1 MALPAPNLD
10 DRRYEDLVADAV
22 AMVRRTCPEWTDQNP
37 SDPGMTLIET
47 FAYLSYQLI
56 YRLNQVPDRI
66 RLKFLDLIGLRL
78 HPPTPALAGVT
89 FWLSAPASA
98 TLVVPAG
105 TEVGTLRTDAEA
117 PVVFSTVADL
127 RIVPC
132 AVRVLFSRYETTGRT
147 APHLMPAAPFPVFTD
162 EPVPGDAL
170 LIGLDTAAPRCAVRL
185 DVDCEVAGLGV
196 DPGRPPLVWE
206 AHTAD
211 GWVMCDVG
219 TDETGGLNQPGAV
232 VLHLPAE
239 HNESVIEDVRAGW
252 LRARVIEPVHDTP
265 GYTASPIL
273 RELSGCTT
281 GATGDVVHAEL
292 VSQETGGTA
301 DGTPGQV
308 FALQS
313 GPVLGGL
320 GDPVVETSADSGW
333 DRWHQVVDFSASGP
347 GDRHFMLDPVAGE
360 VLFGPTVRLPDGT
373 LCQHGAVPPREAAV
387 RVRDYAIG
395 GGSRGNVSA
404 RTIRTLRTS
413 VPFVAA
419 VENRHSAQGGTEG
432 ETLDE
437 ATDRG
442 PLLLRTRNRAVTAE
456 DYEFIGRKAMPEI
469 ARIRC
474 LTGGSGEVRVLVV
487 PAAADPGGRIG
498 FADLV
503 PSPQVL
509 TRLAEHLDQVRV
521 IGTRVVV
528 EPPRYRG
535 ITVVARLIAKP
546 RAPLDRVRDDALDA
560 LYHYLDP
567 LCGGPDRHGWPFG
580 RTVRPGDV
588 YPLLQDI
595 RGVAFVDD
603 LRLFTANPVTG
614 ERGNAEPKIELSANS
629 LVFSFGHQVRVEAR

>member
-56 YRLNQVPDRI
+56 YRLNQVPDRV

-78 HPPTPALAGVT
+78 HPPTPAQAGVT

-105 TEVGTLRTDAEA
+105 TEAGTLRTDAEP

-127 RIVPC
+127 RIIPC
-132 AVRVLFSRYETTGRT
+132 AVLALFSRYASTEHTTRHPLPSVPV
-147 APHLMPAAPFPVFTD
+147 AVFTD
-162 EPVPGDAL
+162 EPVPGDTL
-170 LIGLDTAAPRCAVRL
+170 LVGLDTAAPRCAVRL
-185 DVDCEVAGLGV
+185 DVDCEIAGLGV
-196 DPGRPPLVWE
+196 DPSRPPLVWE

-211 GWVMCDVG
+211 GWVPCDVG
-219 TDETGGLNQPGAV
+219 TDETGGLNRPGAV
-232 VLHLPAE
+232 VLHLPPDHA
-239 HNESVIEDVRAGW
+239 ESVFEEVRAGW
-252 LRARVIEPVHDTP
+252 LRARVVSPAHDTP

-273 RELSGCTT
+273 RGLSGCTT
-281 GATGDVVHAEL
+281 GATADVVHAEL
-292 VSQETGGTA
+292 VAQETIGTA

-320 GDPVVETSADSGW
+320 SDPVVETSSDTGW
-333 DRWHQVVDFSASGP
+333 DRWHLVVDFAASGP
-347 GDRHFMLDPVAGE
+347 ADRHFMLDPVAGE
-360 VLFGPTVRLPDGT
+360 ILFGPAVRLPDGT
-373 LCQHGAVPPREAAV
+373 LSQYGAVPPRDAVV
-387 RVRDYAIG
+387 RVRGYAIG
-395 GGSRGNVSA
+395 GGARGNVSA
-404 RTIRTLRTS
+404 RTVRTLRTS

-437 ATDRG
+437 AADRG

-456 DYEFIGRKAMPEI
+456 DYEFIGRKAVPEI

-474 LTGGSGEVRVLVV
+474 LTGSSGEARVLVV
-487 PAAADPGGRIG
+487 PAAADPDGRIR

-503 PSPQVL
+503 PDPQL
-509 TRLAEHLDQVRV
+509 LARLAEHLDEVRV

-546 RAPLDRVRDDALDA
+546 RAPLDRVRDDALGA
-560 LYHYLDP
+560 LYNYLNP
-567 LCGGPDRHGWPFG
+567 LCGGPSGHGWPFG

-588 YPLLQDI
+588 YPLLQEV
-595 RGVAFVDD
+595 RGVACVED

-614 ERGNAEPKIELSANS
+614 ERGNAEGRIELSANS
-629 LVFSFGHQVRVEAR
+629 LVFSFEHQVRVEAR